1 MTLRIDLAWLL
12 GTLLLSARVAAATM
26 LTPMF
31 GPTQIPGPVR
41 AFIALMLSA
50 FLVLAVPTGAPPV
63 VSALG
68 LGAAMI
74 GELVLGAS
82 LAFGFLVAYAATQ
95 IAGRVLDIQ
104 LGYGAAAVLNP
115 TTQTPAPLLGSMFGM
130 AAVAVFLAL
139 DGHHVLLRALA
150 LSVSAYPPGNFVVDF
165 DFGEHLRFSSGMFTF
180 ALALAAPVM
189 LSLLL
194 ADIALAVMAR
204 SMPQLNVFVLSFS
217 LKIVL
222 GLIGL
227 AVSIKFAGG
236 VLTALFES
244 TWRFWESVAVPAA
257 AA

>member
-1 MTLRIDLAWLL
+1 VNLRIDMAWLM
-12 GTLLLSARVAAATM
+12 GTLLLSARVAGATM

-41 AFIALMLSA
+41 ALIALGLAA
-50 FLVLAVPTGAPPV
+50 FLVLAAPVAVTPIQT
-63 VSALG
+63 STDLAIATL
-68 LGAAMI
+68 

-104 LGYGAAAVLNP
+104 LGYSAAAVLNP
-115 TTQTPAPLLGSMFGM
+115 TTQTPAPLLGTVFGM
-130 AAVAVFLAL
+130 AAVAVFLSM

-150 LSVSAYPPGNFVVDF
+150 LSLEHYPPGRLAF
-165 DFGEHLRFSSGMFTF
+165 DLDISEHLGFSAAMFTF
-180 ALALAAPVM
+180 GLALAAPVM
-189 LSLLL
+189 LTLLL

-217 LKIVL
+217 VKIVL

-227 AVSIKFAGG
+227 AFSIKFAGG
-236 VLTALFES
+236 VITALFES
-244 TWRFWESVAVPAA
+244 TWRFWEQVAVGNG
-257 AA
+257 

>member
-1 MTLRIDLAWLL
+1 MKLSIDMAGLL

-26 LTPMF
+26 LTPIF

-41 AFIALMLSA
+41 VLIALALSA
-50 FLVLAVPTGAPPV
+50 FLVLAVPVAIPPIDSV
-63 VSALG
+63 TDFAVATL
-68 LGAAMI
+68 
-74 GELVLGAS
+74 GELLLGAS

-104 LGYGAAAVLNP
+104 LGYGAAAVLSP
-115 TTQTPAPLLGSMFGM
+115 TTQTPAPLIGTVLGM
-130 AAVAVFLAL
+130 AMVAFFLGM
-139 DGHHVLLRALA
+139 DGHHVLIRALA
-150 LSVSAYPPGNFVVDF
+150 LSVQTYPPGTLAFGL
-165 DFGEHLRFSSGMFTF
+165 DFGVHLKFSGAMFTF
-180 ALALAAPVM
+180 GLALAAPVM

-217 LKIVL
+217 VKIVL

-227 AVSIKFAGG
+227 AISIKFAGA

-244 TWRFWESVAVPAA
+244 TFRVWDSVAVGMS
-257 AA
+257 